1 MAHGRCRYRNVCWIS
16 GWTEPREKHTQAIS
30 RLTFSSRTR
39 SHRTTV
45 LCTHKSDPLRLLLPA
60 PQTVPEVLF
69 LPTSQALAPSVGSLP
84 AYLKPT
90 ALEARWLHL
99 PVPPAK
105 PQKRWLTE
113 QRYLDQPPFICTS
126 PQTTQRKAPLCH
138 PSTIFHKFL

>member
-1 MAHGRCRYRNVCWIS
+1 MWHTVGVDIGVYAGSVGGQSRGRSTPRPS
-16 GWTEPREKHTQAIS
+16 QDWTF
-30 RLTFSSRTR
+30 LSRTR

-45 LCTHKSDPLRLLLPA
+45 LCTHKSDPLGLLLPA

-99 PVPPAK
+99 PVPPAETPK
-105 PQKRWLTE
+105 VVANRAEISGPASL
-113 QRYLDQPPFICTS
+113 YLHVTPNYSEEGTPMPPFHHL
-126 PQTTQRKAPLCH
+126 P
-138 PSTIFHKFL
+138 